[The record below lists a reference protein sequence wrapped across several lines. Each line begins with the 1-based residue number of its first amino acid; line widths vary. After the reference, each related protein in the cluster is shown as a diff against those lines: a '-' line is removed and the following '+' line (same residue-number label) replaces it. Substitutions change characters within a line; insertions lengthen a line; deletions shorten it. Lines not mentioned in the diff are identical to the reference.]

1 MISIPSFRDSD
12 RIVARGF
19 GSHGMGYRLIFA
31 RDGSIYIDREW
42 FKLVRNIKR
51 GIKRCMVD
59 WTDCT

>member
-1 MISIPSFRDSD
+1 MISTPSFRDSD
-12 RIVARGF
+12 RIVAR
-19 GSHGMGYRLIFA
+19 MEYRLIFA